1 MYQTVWITLM
11 RTTAVRMSLTSIQLK
26 EMWHLQVTTQT
37 PIYQYA
43 VLKKEKKNIIIII
56 LSIIF

>member
-1 MYQTVWITLM
+1 M
-11 RTTAVRMSLTSIQLK
+11 RTTAVRMSLSSIQLK